1 MYAQNPYGAAVQDIS
16 ESKTSSIR
24 ATAAAAAATEA
35 AGATA
40 EKQRDAVLSRVPK
53 RAAISKP
60 PVKVFLAPRYRFA
73 IPEPPTDLK
82 MLRGQLESS
91 KSAASQSH
99 KLELDAKKVALV
111 LHPSFSLLTDL
122 VMPAQYAHR
131 TSEAPL
137 SADDQVVLES
147 VDARSTIKPATS
159 MAQLGTRS
167 AQKGSGTALGA
178 SNSYAI
184 GGNRVP
190 IPPPNRSKQTTA
202 HPWMR
207 RMSYDEYFS
216 GSTTHDPRRQAAL
229 LSADATV
236 QDAKKQTF
244 VASRKKDAIESFEK
258 ANIRSLRHPDKA
270 KANLKVVH
278 IAPVFRDVSD
288 SCNEWVSMQFD
299 RMGPMDKLPRF
310 EHSEGLGEKA
320 FQSAVTISVADSEN
334 KKFLSCYVPDDE
346 TLESKKE
353 DGVDDLPT
361 ESHERVREF
370 AIREAGF
377 VAAQA
382 GQGSS
387 NTIRAKRTFVMT
399 VIGED
404 DSSVAC
410 LSEVPSAFLLAQR
423 QGILEPLSK
432 PRLELSRN
440 PDTAEAKRQRRD
452 SIIGTLCK

>member
-16 ESKTSSIR
+16 ESKTSATR

-35 AGATA
+35 AGTTA

-60 PVKVFLAPRYRFA
+60 PVKFFLAPRYRFA

-91 KSAASQSH
+91 NAAASQSH

-111 LHPSFSLLTDL
+111 LYPSFSLLTDL

-137 SADDQVVLES
+137 SAEDQVVLES
-147 VDARSTIKPATS
+147 VDTQSATKPATS
-159 MAQLGTRS
+159 VTQLGSRS
-167 AQKGSGTALGA
+167 GQKSSGTALGA

-184 GGNRVP
+184 GGNRIP

-229 LSADATV
+229 LSTDAAL
-236 QDAKKQTF
+236 QDSKKQNF
-244 VASRKKDAIESFEK
+244 AASRKKEALDSFDK

-288 SCNEWVSMQFD
+288 SYNEWVSMQFD

-310 EHSEGLGEKA
+310 ERSAGLGEKA
-320 FQSAVTISVADSEN
+320 FKSAVTISVADADD

-346 TLESKKE
+346 TLESKND
-353 DGVDDLPT
+353 DGVDDLPI

-399 VIGED
+399 VIGEE
-404 DSSVAC
+404 DSSVVC

-432 PRLELSRN
+432 PRLELVRN
-440 PDTAEAKRQRRD
+440 PDTSKAKRQRKD
-452 SIIGTLCK
+452 TIVGTLCE